1 MLRKF
6 LRQLEMTRSN
16 LLHWHLQNKAYFYF
30 WCYWSA
36 KAATWVTISNLALRK
51 WTQKIARESRTKA
64 MGKAQQQEYNQL
76 LYYVYIYISLLLLN
90 YGIKNQSIM
99 GLSADV
105 GWVRWLQVCFTF
117 HPPGMQKLPG
127 KGRARWNG
135 SKRRLR
141 ETQPA
146 GNSAR
151 DGPSF
156 DRKDA
161 DLGW

>member
-1 MLRKF
+1 MF
-6 LRQLEMTRSN
+6 
-16 LLHWHLQNKAYFYF
+16 
-30 WCYWSA
+30 
-36 KAATWVTISNLALRK
+36 
-51 WTQKIARESRTKA
+51 
-64 MGKAQQQEYNQL
+64 
-76 LYYVYIYISLLLLN
+76 
-90 YGIKNQSIM
+90 
-99 GLSADV
+99 
-105 GWVRWLQVCFTF
+105 FTF

-146 GNSAR
+146 GNGAR

-161 DLGW
+161 DLG